1 MPLAIRSGGGAGN
14 TLTPPSGTTDPTTGV
29 LTATFS
35 ATGAGERTISAT
47 INSVAITQTAPVTV
61 TAGAASQIAAQG
73 QISWTAMVA
82 TAVTPP
88 PSVIVSDQ
96 FGNPVAVV
104 GVRFD
109 VTGGGGTANPITTS
123 SNASGIATTSW
134 TLGLL
139 PGDNTLTATATGLTG
154 SPVTFTATGTIGPP
168 SSTQS
173 RVTAEPA
180 AIPASAGSSVS
191 TLTVTALDAVGNPVP
206 GATVTLDASG
216 VGNTL
221 TQQAATTDASGRVT
235 GTLSSTGAEMKTVSA
250 TLNGTLP
257 LAETPTVQV
266 LPGPAAA
273 LAFTV
278 QPSNTM
284 ILGRIS
290 PPVRVTAFDAFGN
303 MASGFADNVTIAI
316 GTDPSLL
323 GAQLG
328 GTKSVPAVSGVAIF
342 DDLSIDQVGSGYTLV
357 ASAPGITTTSAPFDV
372 TLLP

>member
-1 MPLAIRSGGGAGN
+1 SGTSTITVTARDAGGNVIGGASVVLTAGGAGN

-47 INSVAITQTAPVTV
+47 INSVAITQTAPLTV
-61 TAGAASQIAAQG
+61 TAG
-73 QISWTAMVA
+73 
-82 TAVTPP
+82 
-88 PSVIVSDQ
+88 
-96 FGNPVAVV
+96 
-104 GVRFD
+104 
-109 VTGGGGTANPITTS
+109 
-123 SNASGIATTSW
+123 
-134 TLGLL
+134 
-139 PGDNTLTATATGLTG
+139 
-154 SPVTFTATGTIGPP
+154 
-168 SSTQS
+168 
-173 RVTAEPA
+173 
-180 AIPASAGSSVS
+180 
-191 TLTVTALDAVGNPVP
+191 DAVGNPVP

-323 GAQLG
+323 GAHLG
-328 GTKSVPAVSGVAIF
+328 GTTSVPAVSGVATF
-342 DDLSIDQVGSGYTLV
+342 DDLSIDQLGTGYTLI
-357 ASAPGITTTSAPFDV
+357 ASVQGITTTSAPFDV

>member
-1 MPLAIRSGGGAGN
+1 M
-14 TLTPPSGTTDPTTGV
+14 
-29 LTATFS
+29 TAAFS
-35 ATGAGERTISAT
+35 ATGAGPRTISAT
-47 INSVAITQTAPVTV
+47 INGVAITQTAPVTV

-73 QISWTAMVA
+73 QTSWTAIVG
-82 TAVTPP
+82 TAVSPQ

-96 FGNPVAVV
+96 FGNPVALV

-109 VTGGGGTANPITTS
+109 VTGGGGTANPVTTS

-180 AIPASAGSSVS
+180 AIPASAGSSAS
-191 TLTVTALDAVGNPVP
+191 TLTVTALDGVGNPVP
-206 GATVTLDASG
+206 DVPVALDASG
-216 VGNTL
+216 LDNTL
-221 TQQAATTDASGRVT
+221 TQHAATTDASGQVT
-235 GTLSSTGAEMKTVSA
+235 GTLSSTKAEMKTVSA

-257 LAETPTVQV
+257 LAQTPTVVV
-266 LPGPAAA
+266 LPGPATA

-290 PPVRVTAFDAFGN
+290 PPVQVTAFDAFGN
-303 MASGFADNVTIAI
+303 MASDFADNVTIAI
-316 GTDPSLL
+316 GRDPSLL
-323 GAQLG
+323 GAHLG
-328 GTKSVPAVSGVAIF
+328 GTTSVPAVSGVAVF
-342 DDLSIDQVGSGYTLV
+342 DDLSIDQLGTGYTLV
-357 ASAPGITTTSAPFDV
+357 ASVQGIGGATSAPFNV

>member
-1 MPLAIRSGGGAGN
+1 VSP
-14 TLTPPSGTTDPTTGV
+14 
-29 LTATFS
+29 
-35 ATGAGERTISAT
+35 
-47 INSVAITQTAPVTV
+47 Q
-61 TAGAASQIAAQG
+61 
-73 QISWTAMVA
+73 
-82 TAVTPP
+82 

-96 FGNPVAVV
+96 FGNPVALV

-109 VTGGGGTANPITTS
+109 VTGGGGAANPVTTS

-154 SPVTFTATGTIGPP
+154 SPVTFTATGTVGPP

-257 LAETPTVQV
+257 LAQTPTVQV

-278 QPSNTM
+278 QPSNTV
-284 ILGRIS
+284 IRSRIS
-290 PPVRVTAFDAFGN
+290 PPVRITAFDAFGN

-323 GAQLG
+323 GAQLS

-342 DDLSIDQVGSGYTLV
+342 DDLSIDQLGSGYTLV
-357 ASAPGITTTSAPFDV
+357 ASAPGITATSAPFDV

>member
-1 MPLAIRSGGGAGN
+1 GGASVSLTATGGTGNTLTPASGTTDPTTGVLTATFSSTTTGGKTISATINSVAITQTAPVTVTAGAVSATTSTVEAAPASIPAGSGTSTITVTARDAGGNVVGGASVVLTAGGAGN

-35 ATGAGERTISAT
+35 ATGAGERTVSAT

-73 QISWTAMVA
+73 QISWTAMVG
-82 TAVTPP
+82 TAVSPQ
-88 PSVIVSDQ
+88 PSVIVSDE
-96 FGNPVAVV
+96 FGNPVALV

-154 SPVTFTATGTIGPP
+154 SPVTFTATGTVGPP

-235 GTLSSTGAEMKTVSA
+235 GTLSSTGAEMKTV
-250 TLNGTLP
+250 
-257 LAETPTVQV
+257 
-266 LPGPAAA
+266 
-273 LAFTV
+273 
-278 QPSNTM
+278 
-284 ILGRIS
+284 
-290 PPVRVTAFDAFGN
+290 
-303 MASGFADNVTIAI
+303 
-316 GTDPSLL
+316 
-323 GAQLG
+323 
-328 GTKSVPAVSGVAIF
+328 
-342 DDLSIDQVGSGYTLV
+342 
-357 ASAPGITTTSAPFDV
+357 
-372 TLLP
+372 